1 MQINHQKGGVFG
13 CRPERNDIVTPLNL
27 SDPQEVEDF
36 LSDAITDSMDMDWN
50 GQCGAMSIM
59 AAMEKDGICFARE
72 ETKS

>member
-1 MQINHQKGGVFG
+1 M
-13 CRPERNDIVTPLNL
+13 TPLNL

-59 AAMEKDGICFARE
+59 AAMAAEGICFARE